1 MAEAGSE
8 RGEQQTRGLGPYRLE
23 EVLGEGAIGVVYRAV
38 RDSDCKT
45 VALKVLK
52 RDLSQD
58 AMYRSRFA
66 REARAAAEVTNKHLV
81 PILDAGDAD
90 GRYYIAS
97 AYVPG
102 GSLADRLESGGALP
116 IRDTVRIAAGIA
128 AGLDALHGAGLVHR
142 DVKPSNIMLDA
153 NGSAALTDFG
163 LAKGPAYTVL
173 TKPGEVMGT
182 VDYLA
187 PELIRGGGAAPAS
200 DVYSLGCTVYECLIG
215 APPFAE
221 KSLFEL
227 TAAHLEE
234 APPELRGR
242 RPEVPEELAWAVAQ
256 ALAKQPEDRPPTA
269 TAYAHMLRLA
279 ARA

>member
-1 MAEAGSE
+1 VTDPDTEHGPTGSVGTYQLE
-8 RGEQQTRGLGPYRLE
+8 R
-23 EVLGEGAIGVVYRAV
+23 VLGEGAIGVVYRAV
-38 RDSDCKT
+38 READGET

-58 AMYRSRFA
+58 AVYRSRFA
-66 REARAAAEVTNKHLV
+66 REARAASEVTNKHLV
-81 PILDAGDAD
+81 PILDASEAD

-97 AYVPG
+97 VYVPG
-102 GSLADRLESGGALP
+102 GSLADRLESEGTLS
-116 IRDTVRIAAGIA
+116 IRDMVRIAAGVA
-128 AGLDALHGAGLVHR
+128 AGLDGLHGAGLVHR

-153 NGSAALTDFG
+153 TGSAALTDFG

-187 PELIRGGGAAPAS
+187 PELIKGGAATPVS
-200 DVYSLGCTVYECLIG
+200 DVYALGCTVYECIAG
-215 APPFAE
+215 TPPFAD

-234 APPELRGR
+234 VPPDLRR
-242 RPEVPEELAWAVAQ
+242 QRPDLPEQLSWAVLQ
-256 ALAKQPEDRPPTA
+256 ALAKEPEARPPTA
-269 TAYAHMLRLA
+269 TAFAHMLRLA
-279 ARA
+279 AHA